1 MFDVPTGSKRI
12 LIVDDEPVNLKV
24 LNVLLQSMGHQPRAV
39 GSGEEALAALDEDV
53 DLVLLDIMMP
63 RMDGFEVLERIR
75 GRPEYRD
82 LPVVMVTS
90 LRARED
96 RLRAVESGANDFITK
111 PIDATELRVRT
122 TSLLRMKAYHD
133 EVKRYQAHLEF
144 MVDEKTAALKAAMEE
159 LRQAQ
164 EKSMEAQMETIR
176 RLSTAAES
184 RDDDTGSHI
193 NRVSHYCALLARRLG
208 LSEAEE
214 TILLH
219 TSPLHDVGK
228 IATPDA
234 ILNKPGRLT
243 ADEWEIMK
251 AHTTEGAR
259 ILGPGPSP
267 SEFLEAGRTI
277 ALSHHEKWDGSG
289 YPQGLAG
296 TDIPIYGRICA
307 VADVFDALTSARPYK
322 SPFSNEKSLGILR
335 EGRGSHFD
343 PEILDAFLASFREV
357 EDIQRRFSDAPAVEA
372 DL

>member
-1 MFDVPTGSKRI
+1 MLTDPVKRKRI
-12 LIVDDEPVNLKV
+12 LVVDDEPVNLKV
-24 LNVLLQSMGHQPRAV
+24 LNVLLQSQGYEPRAV
-39 GSGEEALAALDEDV
+39 GSGEEALAVLDEDV

-63 RMDGFEVLERIR
+63 RMDGFEVLARIR
-75 GRPEYRD
+75 ERPEFRD

-96 RLRAVESGANDFITK
+96 RLRAVENGANDFITK

-133 EVKRYQAHLEF
+133 EIKRYQAHLEF
-144 MVDEKTAALKAAMEE
+144 MVDEKTAALQTTMEE

-164 EKSMEAQMETIR
+164 EKTMEAQMETIR

-208 LSEAEE
+208 FSEAEE

-228 IATPDA
+228 IATPDS
-234 ILNKPGRLT
+234 ILNKPGKLT
-243 ADEWEIMK
+243 GEEWEIMK

-267 SEFLEAGRTI
+267 SEFLEAGRII

-289 YPQGLAG
+289 YPYGLAG
-296 TDIPIYGRICA
+296 GDIHVYGRICA
-307 VADVFDALTSARPYK
+307 VADVFDALTNSRPYK
-322 SPFSNEKSLGILR
+322 QPFDNEKSLAILR
-335 EGRGSHFD
+335 EGRGTHFD
-343 PEILDAFLASFREV
+343 PEILDAFLERFAEV
-357 EDIQRRFSDAPAVEA
+357 EDIQRRFSDAAFAVV